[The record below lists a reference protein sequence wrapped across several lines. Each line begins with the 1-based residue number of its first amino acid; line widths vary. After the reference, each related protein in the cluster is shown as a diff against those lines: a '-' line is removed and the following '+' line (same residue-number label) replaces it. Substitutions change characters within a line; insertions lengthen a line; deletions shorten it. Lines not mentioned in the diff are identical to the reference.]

1 MPIPEDIVEL
11 VRSQADIVEI
21 IGEFVPLRRRGRSY
35 VALCPFHKERTPS
48 FSVSPERGIFKC
60 FGCGKGGNVFTF
72 LMEYHGI
79 SFTEAVRMV
88 AHRIGIDIPE
98 QQAQDA
104 PIRSEKEQL
113 YRVLQAATDFFVQ
126 QLHSPAGQKARLYL
140 ERRGIRKQIIEQFQ
154 LGYAPAGWDALQNT
168 LRQQGFSPELLVK
181 AGLVVETEKSV
192 YDRFRHRLIFPI
204 FHSFGQVVGF
214 GARRLREEDTPKYLN
229 SPQTM
234 VYDKSQVLYGLY
246 QARDAIRREQKA
258 IVVEGYMDVLALVQ
272 AGIAN
277 VVATCG
283 TALTAQHLR
292 TLKRYAPAIAL
303 LYDQDEAGQQ
313 AAARAV
319 ELAFA
324 TGIDVFVV
332 QLPEGEDPDSFVRR
346 FSVEELRRRVD
357 EAMDGLAFLLH
368 HLHQQGRMAT
378 PVQQAQAVKY
388 LVEVIAQISDPLQQD
403 FAIRQLAQHLRFPEA
418 RLYQTLQQLR
428 RKRRLPTASAAAPSS
443 TQPEQTPSADESTGL
458 LPEEETIFRILL
470 RHPES
475 IASAI
480 ERQIVKEELFIS
492 GAARTL
498 FQVLH
503 RRAQPD
509 GEWIHGILQDEAI
522 PESIR
527 MLLAGLLV
535 DPETPSDRWRAYE
548 VQIEVDERAA
558 FRDSIRRLQLRQLQ
572 QRQEQLK
579 QQLAGADDAEMVQL
593 LQQLQQLQ
601 EQIAAL
607 QQSE

>member
-113 YRVLQAATDFFVQ
+113 YRVLRAATDFFVQ
-126 QLHSPAGQKARLYL
+126 QLHSPAGQAARLYL

-154 LGYAPAGWDALQNT
+154 LGYAPAGWDTLQIT
-168 LRQQGFSPELLVK
+168 LRQQGFSPELLAK
-181 AGLVVETEKSV
+181 AGLVVETEKST

-246 QARDAIRREQKA
+246 QARDAIRREQTA
-258 IVVEGYMDVLALVQ
+258 VIVEGYMDVLTLVQ
-272 AGIAN
+272 AGIPN
-277 VVATCG
+277 VVAACG

-292 TLKRYAPAIAL
+292 MLKRYAPAIAL

-313 AAARAV
+313 AAVRAV

-346 FSVEELRRRVD
+346 FSVEELRRRID
-357 EAMDGLAFLLH
+357 EAADGLAFLLH
-368 HLHQQGRMAT
+368 HLHRQGRMAT

-388 LVEVIAQISDPLQQD
+388 LVEVIAQIPDPLQQD
-403 FAIRQLAQHLRFPEA
+403 FTIRQLAQHLRFPEA
-418 RLYQTLQQLR
+418 RLYQILQQLR
-428 RKRRLPTASAAAPSS
+428 RKRRPSAASAATLSS
-443 TQPEQTPSADESTGL
+443 TQPEPTPSADESTDL

-470 RHPES
+470 RHPEG

-480 ERQIVKEELFIS
+480 GRQIVKEELFIS

-509 GEWIHGILQDEAI
+509 GEWIHGILQDETI

-527 MLLAGLLV
+527 TLLAGLLV

-548 VQIEVDERAA
+548 VRIEVDERVA
-558 FRDSIRRLQLRQLQ
+558 FRDSVRRLQLRRLQ
-572 QRQEQLK
+572 QQQEQLK
-579 QQLAGADDAEMVQL
+579 QQLAGADDAEMVRL
-593 LQQLQQLQ
+593 LQQLQQVR